1 MHRMFA
7 VLAAVAMMFL
17 GAGVADASPGTYK
30 VSKTWQLRYVGP
42 DRTPTIIPRIEDD
55 VVEVTCRNHDRMKS
69 WKINNPALNGGTW
82 KRIDRT
88 GIQLQPEWTGKN
100 ETLRLT
106 VTCRRS

>member
-1 MHRMFA
+1 MHRISA
-7 VLAAVAMMFL
+7 VLVAVAMMFL

-42 DRTPTIIPRIEDD
+42 DRTPTIIPHIQDD
-55 VVEVTCRNHDRMKS
+55 VVEVTCRHHNEMIS
-69 WKINNPALNGGTW
+69 WKLNNPALNGGAW
-82 KRIDRT
+82 WRVDRT

-100 ETLRLT
+100 ETLTLT